1 MSRNIHSIVPPN
13 ESASSEVSL
22 YHKTSG
28 DVSYKTHPSSWELGK
43 FSKLSFDTY
52 FNVFS
57 LGKWEKYCNLKTLYL
72 QICGSGNF
80 ICHVIC
86 TSKKLGKKNLTQEEF
101 NWNNRSTKTLEIDL
115 QKAKGFELAYIKI
128 ETFDAACKIYS
139 LSFNT
144 ALPPAKQASLAII
157 MPTYKREEFVMS
169 NIKTIS
175 SLRDRLQPNVI
186 IDLLVIDNG
195 RTLGKI
201 ETPSV
206 KVIPNRNYGGSGGF
220 ARGILEAS
228 NSTSV
233 YSHIVLCDDDVELE
247 PSIFTRLQAFYSYCA
262 NDSLGVSGSML
273 RLDKRNIQHENGATL
288 NKDAHFIPI
297 KGNIDLNKPNNL
309 LKNDEEIKKEY
320 AGWWFFSAPTKK
332 FSELGLPIPV
342 FLKWDDVEF
351 SIRASKRKVKIIDF
365 NGIGVW
371 HEPFENKYSSST
383 FFYEE
388 RNSFIARSIHD
399 PNFSYAALCRR
410 LLKTALILSL
420 GYRYDSARKAID
432 GTIAALKGF
441 SHLHDILP
449 DDLHAELLASQE
461 DVARPSRD
469 YNTDVKVLNSNSVNP
484 YQRILSKITLNGHLL
499 PCFPLQSKKPI
510 DRTGY
515 KVIGAYDLDYTKSFL
530 ARNVIYTQ
538 EARVSEFTAQRDTVK
553 FLKVL
558 FQALSVAFTS
568 YTKFKRAKR
577 SYIENYELMTSE
589 RYWRDFLG
597 LK

>member
-1 MSRNIHSIVPPN
+1 MSSNIHSIIPPN
-13 ESASSEVSL
+13 ENTSSEVSL

-28 DVSYKTHPSSWELGK
+28 EVSYKTHPSIWELGK

-57 LGKWEKYCNLKTLYL
+57 LGKWEKYCDLKTLYL
-72 QICGSGNF
+72 QVCGSGNF
-80 ICHVIC
+80 TCYVIC
-86 TSKKLGKKNLTQEEF
+86 TSKKLGEKNLVQEEF
-101 NWNNRSTKTLEIDL
+101 NWNERSTKTLEIDL
-115 QKAKGFELAYIKI
+115 QKVKGFDLAYIKL

-157 MPTYKREEFVMS
+157 MPTYKREEFVKG
-169 NIKTIS
+169 NIEAVS
-175 SLRDRLQPNVI
+175 ALRDRLQPNVI

-206 KVIPNRNYGGSGGF
+206 RVIPNRNYGGSGGF

-228 NSTSV
+228 NFNSA

-247 PSIFTRLQAFYSYCA
+247 PSIFTRLQVFYSYCT

-288 NKDAHFIPI
+288 NKDAHFIPL
-297 KGNIDLNKPNNL
+297 KGNIDLNKPKNL

-320 AGWWFFSAPTKK
+320 AGWWFFSAPVKK

-351 SIRASKRKVKIIDF
+351 SIRASKRKVKIIDL

-399 PNFSYAALCRR
+399 PSFSYAALCRR

-420 GYRYDSARKAID
+420 GYRYDSARKAIE

-441 SHLHDILP
+441 PHLHDILP
-449 DDLHAELLASQE
+449 DDLHAQLLASQE
-461 DVARPSRD
+461 DVARPSKGS
-469 YNTDVKVLNSNSVNP
+469 NKDVKFLKNFSVNR
-484 YQRILSKITLNGHLL
+484 YQRALSKITLNGHLL
-499 PCFPLQSKKPI
+499 PCFPLQSKKLI
-510 DRTGY
+510 DKTGG
-515 KVIGAYDLDYTKSFL
+515 KVMGIYDLDYTKSFL

-538 EARVSEFTAQRDTVK
+538 EARVSEFTAQRDAIK
-553 FLKVL
+553 FFKVL
-558 FQALSVAFTS
+558 FQAFGVAAIS
-568 YTKFKRAKR
+568 YRRFKRAKK
-577 SYIENYELMTSE
+577 SYIENYDLMTSE
-589 RYWRDFLG
+589 GYWRDFLG